1 MTHSASNRFSRLI
14 ALPQLRMFRSQT
26 FGHVSKLMLANVFG
40 IALSTVTAPLVARMY
55 SPAAVGEFALFAG
68 LAAML
73 TPLFT
78 LRYETAIMLP
88 KSDAE
93 SAALFQL
100 IKRLALL
107 WLAILTLAVFFLPE
121 TVFKLAGYE
130 SLYPWRVGAVFAG
143 FFTAMIFAATASH
156 NRAQSY
162 GVMSGSKVLQNVVY
176 AVSVLGLGWLG
187 VWSGQIIATLVS
199 TLLAVIWLKHRLK
212 FRLPA
217 SNWQATVALARK
229 HSNAPCYLFPTTML
243 DTFTKQLPVFLIT
256 AWFSTELA
264 GSFSIAWRLVFIPV
278 GLLGAAV
285 GQVFFQRFSQAWP
298 DRREARRILIKTWL
312 LLAPLGLVPCL
323 VFLLFG
329 PELFAWGLGEK
340 WRQAGV
346 MAALIAPV
354 TFCAF
359 VSSPT
364 SNSFLVL
371 GLQKYSLVFG
381 IAVMI
386 YRPLCLWIGW
396 HFHDLNLGLTIF
408 TVAEVLQII
417 VYNLVV
423 FFKTSEK

>member
-1 MTHSASNRFSRLI
+1 MVSRLT
-14 ALPQLRMFRSQT
+14 ALPQLSVFRSRT

-40 IALSTVTAPLVARMY
+40 IVLSTITAPLIARLY
-55 SPAAVGEFALFAG
+55 SPTAVGEFALFVG

-88 KSDAE
+88 KSDEE
-93 SAALFQL
+93 SAGVFKLVE
-100 IKRLALL
+100 RLALV
-107 WLAILTLAVFFLPE
+107 WLVLITAIVFFLPE
-121 TVFKLAGYE
+121 SVFKRAGYE
-130 SLYPWRVGAVFAG
+130 ALYPWRVGAVFTG
-143 FFTAMIFAATASH
+143 FFFAMTIGITACH
-156 NRAQSY
+156 NRAQGY
-162 GVMSGSKVLQNVVY
+162 GVMSGSKVLQNAIY
-176 AVSVLGLGWLG
+176 AVFVLGLGWFG

-199 TLLAVIWLKHRLK
+199 TLLAVIWLKHKLK
-212 FRLPA
+212 IQLPA
-217 SNWQATVALARK
+217 LKWRQALTLARK
-229 HSNAPCYLFPTTML
+229 HSNAPRYLFPTTML

-298 DRREARRILIKTWL
+298 DRREARRLLIKTWL
-312 LLAPLGLVPCL
+312 MLAPLGLVPC
-323 VFLLFG
+323 VIFVLFG

-346 MAALIAPV
+346 MATLIAPV

-371 GLQKYSLVFG
+371 GLQKYSLIFG
-381 IAVMI
+381 IAVLI
-386 YRPLCLWIGW
+386 YRPICLWIGW
-396 HFHDLNLGLTIF
+396 HFHDLNLGLKVF
-408 TVAEVLQII
+408 TVAEVIQILI
-417 VYNLVV
+417 YNLVV
-423 FFKTSEK
+423 FHKTSEK